1 MYMYV
6 MCVCARACVLMCTCV
21 FSYMRSHLTQE
32 ISLTHSS
39 TLFFEAG
46 PLSQSQIFLISCTL
60 TRVIWGFPHLY
71 PLRLEFQMGS
81 HASWAFGWVLSI

>member
-1 MYMYV
+1 MQGI
-6 MCVCARACVLMCTCV
+6 C
-21 FSYMRSHLTQE
+21 
-32 ISLTHSS
+32 LTHSS

-71 PLRLEFQMGS
+71 LLRLEFQMGS
-81 HASWAFGWVLSI
+81 HTSWALGWVLSIWALALLLFRCGAFSLALDS

>member
-1 MYMYV
+1 MQGM
-6 MCVCARACVLMCTCV
+6 
-21 FSYMRSHLTQE
+21 
-32 ISLTHSS
+32 SLTHSS

-71 PLRLEFQMGS
+71 PLR
-81 HASWAFGWVLSI
+81 FGIPDGQPRLLGIWVGAE